1 MSWWMGA
8 GLGFLR
14 GGPFGAVI
22 GGAAEYFLGQ
32 KFQKKLQ
39 KNLPGIKNKG
49 DFITFLVIIL
59 TRVGMVNGPLT
70 QSQIEI
76 IYNFFIKNMGFGV
89 ADFKVIDPLIREVQN
104 KKPDIDPFVKE
115 YTKSCQNNYNLL
127 LVALC
132 YQISLEENSLGEGAE
147 SLLKQIVLLLGL
159 SYDQHNKIRVKYSL
173 EILKT
178 PYHVLK
184 IPSDSSNEEVKKAY
198 RSLISLHHPDRVA
211 HQGKKAVEDAHLKF
225 LEIQAAYQELE
236 KVRSI

>member
-1 MSWWMGA
+1 MSWWVGA

-14 GGPFGAVI
+14 GGPFGAVV
-22 GGAAEYFLGQ
+22 GGAAEHFLGQ

-39 KNLPGIKNKG
+39 KSLPGIKNKA
-49 DFITFLVIIL
+49 DFITSLVITL
-59 TRVGMVNGPLT
+59 TRVGMVNGSLT

-76 IYNFFIKNMGFGV
+76 IHKFFIKNLGFGG
-89 ADFKVIDPLIREVQN
+89 ADFKVINPLIREVQN
-104 KKPDIDPFVKE
+104 KKPDIDSFVKA
-115 YTKSCQNNYNLL
+115 YKKSCHDNYNLL

-132 YQISLEENSLGEGAE
+132 YQISLVENNLGEGVE

-198 RSLISLHHPDRVA
+198 RSLISVCHPDRVD
-211 HQGKKAVEDAHLKF
+211 HEGEKAVKDAHLKF
-225 LEIQAAYQELE
+225 LEIQAAYQELK
-236 KVRSI
+236 KVRGI

>member
-14 GGPFGAVI
+14 GGPFGAVV

-39 KNLPGIKNKG
+39 KNLPGIHNKA
-49 DFITFLVIIL
+49 DFITSLVIVL
-59 TRVGMVNGPLT
+59 TRVGIVNGPLT
-70 QSQIEI
+70 QSQVEI
-76 IYNFFIKNMGFGV
+76 IYNFFIKNLGFGG
-89 ADFKVIDPLIREVQN
+89 ADFKAIDPLIREVQN
-104 KKPDIDPFVKE
+104 KKPDIDPFIKE
-115 YTKSCQNNYNLL
+115 YKKSCQNNYNLL

-132 YQISLEENSLGEGAE
+132 YQISLVENGLGEGAE
-147 SLLKQIVLLLGL
+147 NLLKQIVLLLGL

-184 IPSDSSNEEVKKAY
+184 IPSDASNDEVKKAY
-198 RSLISLHHPDRVA
+198 RSLISVCHPDRVA
-211 HQGKKAVEDAHLKF
+211 HEGEKAVEDAHLKF

-236 KVRSI
+236 KVRGI

>member
-14 GGPFGAVI
+14 GGPFGAVV

-39 KNLPGIKNKG
+39 KSLPGIKNKA
-49 DFITFLVIIL
+49 DFITSLVIIL
-59 TRVGMVNGPLT
+59 TRVGIVKGPLT

-76 IYNFFIKNMGFGV
+76 IHKFFIKNLGFGV

-104 KKPDIDPFVKE
+104 KKPDMDPFIKE
-115 YTKSCQNNYNLL
+115 YKKSCQDNYNLL

-132 YQISLEENSLGEGAE
+132 YQISLLENSLGEGAE

-198 RSLISLHHPDRVA
+198 RSLISVCHPDRVD
-211 HQGKKAVEDAHLKF
+211 HEGEKAVKDAHLKF
-225 LEIQAAYQELE
+225 LEIQAAYKELE
-236 KVRSI
+236 KVRGI

>member
-39 KNLPGIKNKG
+39 KNLPAIKNKA
-49 DFITFLVIIL
+49 DFITSLVIIL
-59 TRVGMVNGPLT
+59 TRVGMVTGPLT

-76 IYNFFIKNMGFGV
+76 IHKFFIKNLDFRV
-89 ADFKVIDPLIREVQN
+89 ADFKAIDPLICEVQN
-104 KKPDIDPFVKE
+104 KKPDIDQFVKE
-115 YTKSCQNNYNLL
+115 YKKSCQDNYNLL

-132 YQISLEENSLGEGAE
+132 YQISLLENSLGEGAE

-198 RSLISLHHPDRVA
+198 RSLISVCHPDRVD
-211 HQGKKAVEDAHLKF
+211 HEGEKAVKDAHLKF

-236 KVRSI
+236 KVRGI

>member
-14 GGPFGAVI
+14 GGPFGAVV

-39 KNLPGIKNKG
+39 KSLPGIKNKA
-49 DFITFLVIIL
+49 DFITSLVIIL

-76 IYNFFIKNMGFGV
+76 IHKFFIKNLGFGV
-89 ADFKVIDPLIREVQN
+89 ADFKAINPLIREVQN

-115 YTKSCQNNYNLL
+115 YKKSCQDNYNLL

-132 YQISLEENSLGEGAE
+132 YQISLVENSLGEVVT
-147 SLLKQIVLLLGL
+147 SLLKQVVLLLGL

-198 RSLISLHHPDRVA
+198 RSLISVCHPDRVN
-211 HQGKKAVEDAHLKF
+211 HEGKKAVKDAHLKF
-225 LEIQAAYQELE
+225 LEIQAAYQELA
-236 KVRSI
+236 KVRGI

>member
-14 GGPFGAVI
+14 GGPFGAVV

-39 KNLPGIKNKG
+39 KSLPGIKNKA
-49 DFITFLVIIL
+49 DFITSLVIIL

-70 QSQIEI
+70 QSQIKI
-76 IYNFFIKNMGFGV
+76 IHKFFIKNLGFGV
-89 ADFKVIDPLIREVQN
+89 ADFKAIDPLIHEVQN
-104 KKPDIDPFVKE
+104 KKPDIDQFVQE
-115 YTKSCQNNYNLL
+115 YKKSCQDNYNLL
-127 LVALC
+127 LIALC
-132 YQISLEENSLGEGAE
+132 YQISLVENSLGEGAE
-147 SLLKQIVLLLGL
+147 SLLKQIILLLGL

-178 PYHVLK
+178 PYQVLK

-198 RSLISLHHPDRVA
+198 RSLISLCHPDRVA
-211 HQGKKAVEDAHLKF
+211 NKGEKAVEDAHLKF
-225 LEIQAAYQELE
+225 LEIQAAYQEL
-236 KVRSI
+236 KMVRGI

>member
-14 GGPFGAVI
+14 GGPFGAVV
-22 GGAAEYFLGQ
+22 GASAEYFIGQ
-32 KFQKKLQ
+32 KFKKKL
-39 KNLPGIKNKG
+39 KKSLPGINNKA
-49 DFITFLVIIL
+49 DFITSLVVIL
-59 TRVGMVNGPLT
+59 TRVGMVNDPLT

-76 IYNFFIKNMGFGV
+76 IHKFFIKTLGFGV
-89 ADFKVIDPLIREVQN
+89 ADFKAINPLIREVQN
-104 KKPDIDPFVKE
+104 KKPDIDPFIKE
-115 YTKSCQNNYNLL
+115 YKKSSQDNYNLL

-132 YQISLEENSLGEGAE
+132 YQISLVENSLGEE
-147 SLLKQIVLLLGL
+147 SKILLKQIVLLLGL

-184 IPSDSSNEEVKKAY
+184 IPSDSSNEDVKKAY
-198 RSLISLHHPDRVA
+198 RSLISVCHPDRVA
-211 HQGKKAVEDAHLKF
+211 HEGEKAVKDAHLKF

-236 KVRSI
+236 KIRGI

>member
-14 GGPFGAVI
+14 GGPFGAVV

-32 KFQKKLQ
+32 KFQKKIQ
-39 KNLPGIKNKG
+39 KSLPGIKNKA
-49 DFITFLVIIL
+49 DFITSLVIIL

-70 QSQIEI
+70 QIQIEI
-76 IYNFFIKNMGFGV
+76 MYKFFIKNLGFGV

-115 YTKSCQNNYNLL
+115 YKKSCQNNYNLL

-132 YQISLEENSLGEGAE
+132 YQISLVENSLGEGAE

-184 IPSDSSNEEVKKAY
+184 ISSNSSNEEVKKAY
-198 RSLISLHHPDRVA
+198 RSLISVYHPDRVA
-211 HQGKKAVEDAHLKF
+211 HEGKKAVEDAHFKF

>member
-14 GGPFGAVI
+14 GGPFGAVV

-39 KNLPGIKNKG
+39 KCLPGIHNKA
-49 DFITFLVIIL
+49 DFITSLVIIL
-59 TRVGMVNGPLT
+59 TRVGIVNGPLT
-70 QSQIEI
+70 QSQIKI
-76 IYNFFIKNMGFGV
+76 IRKFFIKNLGFGV
-89 ADFKVIDPLIREVQN
+89 ADFKAIDPLIREVQN
-104 KKPDIDPFVKE
+104 KKPDIDPFIKG
-115 YTKSCQNNYNLL
+115 YKKSCQNNYNLL

-132 YQISLEENSLGEGAE
+132 YQICLVENSLGEGVE
-147 SLLKQIVLLLGL
+147 SLLKRVVLILGL

-173 EILKT
+173 EIFKT

-184 IPSDSSNEEVKKAY
+184 IPSDASNEEVKKAY
-198 RSLISLHHPDRVA
+198 RSLISLCHPDRVA
-211 HQGKKAVEDAHLKF
+211 HEGEKAVEEAHLKF

-236 KVRSI
+236 NTRGI

>member
-39 KNLPGIKNKG
+39 KNLPGIKNKA
-49 DFITFLVIIL
+49 DFITSLVIIL

-70 QSQIEI
+70 QSQIDI
-76 IYNFFIKNMGFGV
+76 IYKFFIKNLGFGV

-104 KKPDIDPFVKE
+104 KKPDIHPFLKE
-115 YTKSCQNNYNLL
+115 YKKSCQNNYNLL

-173 EILKT
+173 VILKT

>member
-14 GGPFGAVI
+14 GGPFGAVV

-39 KNLPGIKNKG
+39 KCLPGIHNKA
-49 DFITFLVIIL
+49 DFITSLVIIL
-59 TRVGMVNGPLT
+59 TRVGIVNGPLT
-70 QSQIEI
+70 QSQIKI
-76 IYNFFIKNMGFGV
+76 IHKFFIKNLGFGV
-89 ADFKVIDPLIREVQN
+89 ADFKAIDPLIREVQN
-104 KKPDIDPFVKE
+104 KKPDIDLFIKG
-115 YTKSCQNNYNLL
+115 YKKSCQNNYNLL

-132 YQISLEENSLGEGAE
+132 YQICLVENSLGEGVE
-147 SLLKQIVLLLGL
+147 SVLKRVVLILGL

-173 EILKT
+173 EIFKT

-184 IPSDSSNEEVKKAY
+184 IPSDASNEEVKKAY
-198 RSLISLHHPDRVA
+198 RSLISLCHPDRVA
-211 HQGKKAVEDAHLKF
+211 HEGEKAVEEAHLKF

-236 KVRSI
+236 NTRGI

>member
-14 GGPFGAVI
+14 GGPFGAVV

-39 KNLPGIKNKG
+39 KSLPGIHNKA
-49 DFITFLVIIL
+49 DFITSLVIIL
-59 TRVGMVNGPLT
+59 TRVGIVNGPLT
-70 QSQIEI
+70 QKQIGI
-76 IYNFFIKNMGFGV
+76 IHKFFIKNLGFVV
-89 ADFKVIDPLIREVQN
+89 ADFKEIDPLIREVQN

-115 YTKSCQNNYNLL
+115 YRKSCQNNYNLL

-132 YQISLEENSLGEGAE
+132 YQISLVDKGLGEGAE
-147 SLLKQIVLLLGL
+147 RLLKHIVLLLGL

-173 EILKT
+173 KIIKT
-178 PYHVLK
+178 PYHVLN
-184 IPSDSSNEEVKKAY
+184 IPSDASNEEVKKAY
-198 RSLISLHHPDRVA
+198 RSLVSVCHPDRVA
-211 HQGKKAVEDAHLKF
+211 HEGEKAVEDAHLKF

-236 KVRSI
+236 KVRGI

>member
-14 GGPFGAVI
+14 GGPFGAVV

-39 KNLPGIKNKG
+39 KSLPGIKNKA
-49 DFITFLVIIL
+49 DFITSLVIIL

-76 IYNFFIKNMGFGV
+76 IYNFFIKNLGFGG
-89 ADFKVIDPLIREVQN
+89 ADFKAINPLIREVQN

-132 YQISLEENSLGEGAE
+132 YQISLEENSWGEGAE

-198 RSLISLHHPDRVA
+198 RSLITMCHPDRVA
-211 HQGKKAVEDAHLKF
+211 HEGEKAVEDAHLKF

>member
-14 GGPFGAVI
+14 GGPFGAVV

-39 KNLPGIKNKG
+39 KSLPGIKNKA
-49 DFITFLVIIL
+49 DFITSLVIVL
-59 TRVGMVNGPLT
+59 TRVGIVNGPLT
-70 QSQIEI
+70 QSQVEI
-76 IYNFFIKNMGFGV
+76 IYNFFIKNLGFGG
-89 ADFKVIDPLIREVQN
+89 ADFKAIDPLIREVQN
-104 KKPDIDPFVKE
+104 KKPDIDPFIKE
-115 YTKSCQNNYNLL
+115 YKKSCQNNYNLL

-132 YQISLEENSLGEGAE
+132 YQISLVENGLGEGAE
-147 SLLKQIVLLLGL
+147 NLLKQIVLLLGL

-211 HQGKKAVEDAHLKF
+211 HQGKKAVEDAHVKF
-225 LEIQAAYQELE
+225 LEIQAAYQEVE
-236 KVRSI
+236 KVRGI

>member
-14 GGPFGAVI
+14 GGPFGAVV

-39 KNLPGIKNKG
+39 KNLPGIHNKA
-49 DFITFLVIIL
+49 DYITSLVIIL
-59 TRVGMVNGPLT
+59 TRVGIVNGPLT
-70 QSQIEI
+70 QSQVEVIHK
-76 IYNFFIKNMGFGV
+76 FFIKNLGFGV
-89 ADFKVIDPLIREVQN
+89 ADFKAIDPLIREVQN
-104 KKPDIDPFVKE
+104 KKPDIDPFIKE
-115 YTKSCQNNYNLL
+115 YKKSCLNNYNLL

-132 YQISLEENSLGEGAE
+132 YQISLVENNLSEGAE
-147 SLLKQIVLLLGL
+147 SLLKQVVLLLGL
-159 SYDQHNKIRVKYSL
+159 SYDQHNKIRAKYSL

-184 IPSDSSNEEVKKAY
+184 IPSDASNDEVKKAY
-198 RSLISLHHPDRVA
+198 RSLISVCHPDRVA
-211 HQGKKAVEDAHLKF
+211 NEGEKAVEDAHLKF

-236 KVRSI
+236 KVRGI

>member
-14 GGPFGAVI
+14 GGPFGAVV
-22 GGAAEYFLGQ
+22 GGAAQYFLGQ

-39 KNLPGIKNKG
+39 KSLPAIKNKA
-49 DFITFLVIIL
+49 DFITSLVIIL
-59 TRVGMVNGPLT
+59 TRVGMVKGPLT

-76 IYNFFIKNMGFGV
+76 IYKFFIKNLGFGV

-104 KKPDIDPFVKE
+104 KKPDIDPIVKE
-115 YTKSCQNNYNLL
+115 YKKSCQGNYNLL

-132 YQISLEENSLGEGAE
+132 YQISLIENSLKGDAE
-147 SLLKQIVLLLGL
+147 RLLKQIVLLLGL

-198 RSLISLHHPDRVA
+198 RSLISVCHPDRVA
-211 HQGKKAVEDAHLKF
+211 HEGEKAVEDAHMKF

-236 KVRSI
+236 NVRGI